1 MKHSRVLPICCGQQQ
16 QDSGRI
22 EQKCH
27 HQDEVARPNWRSGQR
42 ARSDGPPVELRP
54 REAGSINHEYPCG
67 LIRPGRTRYGL
78 PGLSYQTGWMGD
90 GRSAAA
96 RYVPV
101 RGGFLAG
108 HVMAKLPTTTPRPV
122 RRLFRARFPN
132 GTSIQRV
139 YIDRVFTHA
148 YLILYERPDAK
159 VGFQRG
165 FCSSLDEAEA
175 KVEEEIPWL
184 SRNSYTLI
192 EAFIV
197 DADDITDKIKK

>member
-1 MKHSRVLPICCGQQQ
+1 
-16 QDSGRI
+16 
-22 EQKCH
+22 
-27 HQDEVARPNWRSGQR
+27 
-42 ARSDGPPVELRP
+42 
-54 REAGSINHEYPCG
+54 
-67 LIRPGRTRYGL
+67 
-78 PGLSYQTGWMGD
+78 MGE
-90 GRSAAA
+90 GGSAAA
-96 RYVPV
+96 RYAPFAAAF
-101 RGGFLAG
+101 RPAT
-108 HVMAKLPTTTPRPV
+108 VMAKQPTTTRRPV
-122 RRLFRARFPN
+122 RRLFLARFPN